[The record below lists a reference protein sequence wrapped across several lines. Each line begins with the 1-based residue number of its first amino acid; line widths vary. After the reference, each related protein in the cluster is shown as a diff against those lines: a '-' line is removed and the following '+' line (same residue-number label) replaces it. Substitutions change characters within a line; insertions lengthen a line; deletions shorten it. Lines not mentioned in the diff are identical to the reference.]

1 MMTIPGY
8 VNRVHDKTPIPSQRS
23 ACADPLTPVA
33 AVVRRHDRD
42 RYQTALFAPAARREA
57 LFALYAFNY
66 EIARVGESV
75 TQPTLGHVR
84 LQWWRENIAA
94 LYGSSP
100 VRRHP
105 IVEKLAGA
113 VREYRLSRH
122 HFDHLID
129 ARENDLEDDPPAN
142 LEVLEKY
149 AEGTSSRLIYLALES
164 LGASEPITLRAA
176 RHVGIAFALSGM
188 LRALPIRP
196 PTQRPFVPAD
206 LTARYRL
213 DQRDAQQMPSSPA
226 LQAIVADIARLAHSH
241 LNEARRAR
249 SSVPRAALPALLP
262 AKIADQSLVRLRR
275 AAYDPFDPALQ
286 RTDPLQIWRLC
297 HAMLRGRF

>member
-8 VNRVHDKTPIPSQRS
+8 VNRVHDRTPIPSQGS
-23 ACADPLTPVA
+23 ARADPLTPVA
-33 AVVRRHDRD
+33 AVVRRYDRD

-66 EIARVGESV
+66 EIARVRESV

-94 LYGSSP
+94 LYGSGP
-100 VRRHP
+100 AQRHP
-105 IVEKLAGA
+105 IIEKLAGA

-129 ARENDLEDDPPAN
+129 AREKDLEEDPPAN
-142 LEVLEKY
+142 IVVLEKY
-149 AEGTSSRLIYLALES
+149 AEGTSSRLIYLALEA
-164 LGASEPITLRAA
+164 LGASEPIALTAA

-188 LRALPIRP
+188 LRALPIQT

-206 LTARYRL
+206 LSARYRL
-213 DQRDAQQMPSSPA
+213 DQRDAPQMSSSPA
-226 LQAIVADIARLAHSH
+226 LRTIVAEIARLAYSH
-241 LNEARRAR
+241 LSEARRVR
-249 SSVPRAALPALLP
+249 SSIPRAALPALLP
-262 AKIADQSLVRLRR
+262 ARIADQSLVRLRR
-275 AAYDPFDPALQ
+275 AAYDPFDSAL
-286 RTDPLQIWRLC
+286 RCTDPLQIWRLY